1 MYDTTIAAKLI
12 GQLKAFLGRISPRFR
27 KPVARFIGDMM
38 YGIMAEK
45 DVKLTSIVRALKEGI
60 TPKKVEDR
68 LSRMLSSKDLE
79 RNLHDV
85 IAEEGARKV
94 HRDTLIILDP
104 SDVQKPYAKKMEYLA
119 KVWDGSKGG
128 VGDNLGF
135 WGCMAVACEDAPVA
149 KRSGRLSAEREPRS
163 GRKGPRGG
171 RRPIPLHFRL
181 WSADSPGFVSEN
193 EEVKAIVDEIT
204 KHTKRRGIF
213 VYDRGGDNIEFYRHS
228 LDKGLDF
235 IVRLKE
241 RCVRSWKRNVMCG
254 ELAWQCRMLYREV
267 VAFDHHG
274 TEKRVTIEFGVVP
287 VRLPDIPD
295 RLLHMVVVRGFG
307 QKPMMLLT
315 TLAKTTTREALWQVV
330 EGYITRW
337 RIEDTIR
344 HVKQSYNLEDMR
356 LFKYAKIKALAAI
369 VLATIYFSMA
379 WIGNSEKHDVI
390 ARSVARMA
398 FRIHDVPEFHF
409 YAIADGAS
417 DILKRGRRWRGFDT
431 EEAEKRNEASLFAF
445 FGMNTG

>member
-1 MYDTTIAAKLI
+1 MLNTNKKGNAMYDTTIAAKLL
-12 GQLKAFLGRISPRFR
+12 GQLESFLGRISPHFH
-27 KPVARFIGDMM
+27 KPVARFIGDMV
-38 YGIMAEK
+38 YGIMVEK
-45 DVKLTSIVRALKEGI
+45 DVKLSSVVRALKEKT

-68 LSRMLSSKDLE
+68 LSRMLSSNGLE
-79 RNLHDV
+79 AGLHGV
-85 IAEEGARKV
+85 IASEGAKKV
-94 HRDTLIILDP
+94 HKDTLIILDP

-119 KVWDGSKGG
+119 KVWDGSKGD

-135 WGCMAVACEDAPVA
+135 WGCMAVACE
-149 KRSGRLSAEREPRS
+149 S
-163 GRKGPRGG
+163 GG

-204 KHTKRRGIF
+204 RHTKKRGIF
-213 VYDRGGDNIEFYRHS
+213 VYDRGGDNIEFYRHFIG
-228 LDKGLDF
+228 KGLDF

-241 RCVRSWKRNVMCG
+241 RHVRSWKRNVMCG
-254 ELAWQCRMLYREV
+254 ELAWQCQMRYREV
-267 VAFDHHG
+267 VTFDHHG
-274 TEKRVTIEFGVVP
+274 TERRVTVEFGVVP

-295 RLLHMVVVRGFG
+295 SLLHMVVVRGFG

-337 RIEDTIR
+337 RVEDTIR
-344 HVKQSYNLEDMR
+344 HVKQSYGLEDMR
-356 LFKYAKIKALAAI
+356 LFKYDKIKAMAAI
-369 VLATIYFSMA
+369 VLATTYFSMA
-379 WIGNSEKHDVI
+379 WIGNSEKHEVI
-390 ARSVARMA
+390 ARSIARMS
-398 FRIHDVPEFHF
+398 FRIHEVPEFHF
-409 YAIADGAS
+409 YSIADGAS

-431 EEAEKRNEASLFAF
+431 EEAEKRDEASLFAF

>member
-1 MYDTTIAAKLI
+1 MLNTNKKGNAMYDTTIAAKLL
-12 GQLKAFLGRISPRFR
+12 GQLESFLGRISPRFH
-27 KPVARFIGDMM
+27 KPVARFIGDMV
-38 YGIMAEK
+38 YGIMVEK
-45 DVKLTSIVRALKEGI
+45 DVKLSSIVRALKEKT

-68 LSRMLSSKDLE
+68 LSRMLSSDGLE
-79 RNLHDV
+79 AGLHGV
-85 IAEEGARKV
+85 IASEGARKV
-94 HRDTLIILDP
+94 RNDTLIILDP
-104 SDVQKPYAKKMEYLA
+104 SDVQKPYARKMEYLA
-119 KVWDGSKGG
+119 KVWDGSKGD

-135 WGCMAVACEDAPVA
+135 WGCMAVACE
-149 KRSGRLSAEREPRS
+149 S
-163 GRKGPRGG
+163 GG

-181 WSADSPGFVSEN
+181 WSAASPGFVSEN
-193 EEVKAIVDEIT
+193 EEVKAIVDEVT
-204 KHTKRRGIF
+204 RHTKKRGIF
-213 VYDRGGDNIEFYRHS
+213 VYDRGGDNIEFYRHF

-241 RCVRSWKRNVMCG
+241 RYVRSWKRNVMCG

-274 TEKRVTIEFGVVP
+274 TEKRVTVEFGVVP
-287 VRLPDIPD
+287 VRLPDIPG

-337 RIEDTIR
+337 RVEDTIR
-344 HVKQSYNLEDMR
+344 HVKQSYSLEDMR
-356 LFKYAKIKALAAI
+356 LFKYDKIKALAAV
-369 VLATIYFSMA
+369 VLTTIYFSMA

-390 ARSVARMA
+390 ARSIARMS

-417 DILKRGRRWRGFDT
+417 DILKRGRRWRGFDP

>member
-1 MYDTTIAAKLI
+1 MYDTTIAAKLLK
-12 GQLKAFLGRISPRFR
+12 QLESFLGRISPHFR
-27 KPVARFIGDMM
+27 KPVARFIGDMV

-45 DVKLTSIVRALKEGI
+45 DVKLSSVVRALREKT

-68 LSRMLSSKDLE
+68 LSRMLSADGLE
-79 RNLHDV
+79 SGLHGF
-85 IAEEGARKV
+85 IASEGARRV
-94 HRDTLIILDP
+94 HGDTLIILDP

-119 KVWDGSKGG
+119 KVWDGSKGE
-128 VGDNLGF
+128 VGDNLGY
-135 WGCMAVACEDAPVA
+135 WGCMAVACE
-149 KRSGRLSAEREPRS
+149 S
-163 GRKGPRGG
+163 GG
-171 RRPIPLHFRL
+171 RRPVPLHFRL
-181 WSADSPGFVSEN
+181 WSADSPGFVSES
-193 EEVKAIVDEIT
+193 EEVKAVVDGIT
-204 KHTKRRGIF
+204 RHTKRRGIF
-213 VYDRGGDNIEFYRHS
+213 VYDRGGDNIEFYRHF
-228 LDKGLDF
+228 LEKGLDF

-241 RCVRSWKRNVMCG
+241 RYVRSWKRTVMCG
-254 ELAWQCRMLYREV
+254 ELAWQCRMRYREV
-267 VAFDHHG
+267 VTFDRRG
-274 TEKRVTIEFGVVP
+274 KERRVTAEFGVVP

-307 QKPMMLLT
+307 KKPMMLLT

-337 RIEDTIR
+337 RVEDTIR
-344 HVKQSYNLEDMR
+344 HVKQSYGLEDLR

-379 WIGNSEKHDVI
+379 WIGNSEKHCVI
-390 ARSVARMA
+390 ARSVARMS

-417 DILKRGRRWRGFDT
+417 DILKRGRIWRGFDP
-431 EEAEKRNEASLFAF
+431 EEAEKRDEASLFAF